1 MTISAEDEFLIQATG
16 PGMEDR
22 SWTRSTLAVA
32 QYIADS
38 AITKLGYAYAEVR
51 NQYGGHMSDPLYQV
65 EKIARPPGEPTNEM
79 RLSMKRAGIDPDE
92 WLKKARAPQ
101 SHAATQQL
109 IALLAK
115 GR

>member
-1 MTISAEDEFLIQATG
+1 MNAISPEDEFLIQATG

-32 QYIADS
+32 QHIADQ
-38 AITKLGYAYAEVR
+38 AITKLGYAYVEVR
-51 NQYGGHMSDPLYQV
+51 NTFGGHISDPLYKV

-101 SHAATQQL
+101 PNIAAL
-109 IALLAK
+109 IRK
-115 GR
+115 

>member
-32 QYIADS
+32 EHIADQ
-38 AITKLGYAYAEVR
+38 AITRLGYAYAEVR
-51 NQYGGHMSDPLYQV
+51 NQFGGHLSDPLYKV
-65 EKIARPPGEPTNEM
+65 ERIARPPGEPTNEM

-92 WLKKARAPQ
+92 WLKKARQPQ
-101 SHAATQQL
+101 PD
-109 IALLAK
+109 LLTK
-115 GR
+115 FRR